1 MQSIVKIKLKIDD
14 IPFLPPTATTI
25 ATKIAAISHT
35 IGPLFTLYTDA
46 TNSPF
51 DSFTIAMT
59 FIPFLHFAPNK

>member
-25 ATKIAAISHT
+25 ATNTAAISHT

-46 TNSPF
+46 NNSPF
-51 DSFTIAMT
+51 DSLMIAMT